1 MSNLQPSYRTALRKA
16 LPGQIANSELS
27 NIISRTV
34 ESAAGIAFGQPA
46 FRGSG
51 DHGVIVGATFAATVT
66 GAAGSTAPAAATIGT
81 LSAVTGAKAG
91 VYTATC
97 EVGGS
102 ATASKWRVEDPDGLY
117 VGTATGNTAFTSTD
131 GVTFTI
137 TDAGTDPVPGEAFN
151 ITVLFTADTAFVGIA
166 VLDPGVITNASTPD
180 AYQQYQTGSF
190 ETMGPIYVTA
200 GATVADGEQ
209 AYWNPATGR
218 YTNTVTHIRLA
229 NCRFDTSGVDGDIVE
244 ISIRLRNA

>member
-1 MSNLQPSYRTALRKA
+1 MSNLQPTYRTGLRKG

-27 NIISRTV
+27 NRISRTV

-51 DHGVIVGATFAATVT
+51 DHGVVAGATFAATVT
-66 GAAGSTAPAAATIGT
+66 GASGATAPAAATIGT

-91 VYTATC
+91 IYTATC

-102 ATASKWRVEDPDGLY
+102 ATASKWRVEDPDGNY

-137 TDAGTDPVPGEAFN
+137 TDSGTDPVPGEAFA
-151 ITVLFTADTAFVGIA
+151 ITVVYTADTAFVGLAI
-166 VLDPGVITNASTPD
+166 LDPGVITNTTTPD

-190 ETMGPIYVTA
+190 ETSGPMYVTA
-200 GATVADGEQ
+200 GATVADGDQ
-209 AYWNPATGR
+209 AYWNPATAR
-218 YTNTVTHIRLA
+218 YTNTATHIRLQ
-229 NCRFDTSGVDGDIVE
+229 NVRFDTSGVDGDIVE
-244 ISIRLRNA
+244 VSIRNRNA